1 MQSCQMFVCAQVI
14 TKQDERGHKLE
25 PYEDAI
31 IEVPEEHM
39 GQVPAAP
46 QRRRPCRLTD
56 ALRPICLITLALILG
71 CVCPMYDIICN
82 SYEASS

>member
-1 MQSCQMFVCAQVI
+1 MFVCAQVI

-46 QRRRPCRLTD
+46 QHRCPCRSAEVVRLVAMHTHCW
-56 ALRPICLITLALILG
+56 I
-71 CVCPMYDIICN
+71 MII
-82 SYEASS
+82 

>member
-1 MQSCQMFVCAQVI
+1 MFVCAQVI

-46 QRRRPCRLTD
+46 QHRRPWRLAD
-56 ALRPICLITLALILG
+56 AARLFPMIACLESG
-71 CVCPMYDIICN
+71 MCPPDTCLQLLVGVVVDQCLDR
-82 SYEASS
+82 